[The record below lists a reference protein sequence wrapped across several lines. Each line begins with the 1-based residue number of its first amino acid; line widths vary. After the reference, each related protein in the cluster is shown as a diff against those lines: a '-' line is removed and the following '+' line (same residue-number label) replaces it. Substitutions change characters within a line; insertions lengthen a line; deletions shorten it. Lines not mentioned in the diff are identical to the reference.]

1 MHRRRRTA
9 YVYREP
15 FGQGRLA
22 VGDGHVV
29 YYEESGHPAG
39 EPVVVLHGGPGS
51 GCRPKQ
57 RSYFDPERFRIIQF
71 DQRGCG
77 RSTPHGRLDGNTT
90 GDLVADIERLRCHLG
105 FDRWLVFGGSWGS
118 TLGLAYAVAHPE
130 AVRGLVLWGVF
141 TGTAAEIAWTFGPN
155 GAARLYPVEYER
167 FLEPLPPTLRADP
180 VAGHYRLMTGVDMV
194 RRRQSLRAWTRWEN
208 KISDVVVSD
217 AILDEQLADERYVL
231 THSLFEA
238 HYFNHGCFL
247 DGSLVEAARRL
258 IDVPV
263 EIVQAQLDLVC
274 PAATATALHR
284 ALPNGRLHLVPGAGH
299 SPNADVVDALIRS
312 VDRLTRETRAGA
324 EPLLAQPVAM

>member
-15 FGQGRLA
+15 FSQGRLA

-29 YYEESGHPAG
+29 YYEESGNPAG
-39 EPVVVLHGGPGS
+39 QPVVVLHGGPGS
-51 GCRPKQ
+51 GARPKQ
-57 RSYFDPERFRIIQF
+57 RSYFDPERFRIVQF

-90 GDLVADIERLRCHLG
+90 GDLVRDIERLRCHLG
-105 FDRWLVFGGSWGS
+105 FERWLVFGGSWGS
-118 TLGLAYAVAHPE
+118 TLGLAYALAHPE

-141 TGTAAEIAWTFGPN
+141 TGTAGEIAWTFGPH

-167 FLEPLPPTLRADP
+167 FLEPLPPSLRADP

-217 AILDEQLADERYVL
+217 AVLDEQLADERYVL

-247 DGSLVEAARRL
+247 GRPLLEAARDL
-258 IDVPV
+258 EGLPV
-263 EIVQAQLDLVC
+263 EIVQGQLDLVC

-284 ALPNGRLHLVPGAGH
+284 ALPVARLQLVAGAGH
-299 SPNADVVDALIRS
+299 SPNADVVDGLIRA
-312 VDRLTRETRAGA
+312 VDRVTTDAGA
-324 EPLLAQPVAM
+324 VVAPREVQPVAM